1 MPDYSDFMPVEEK
14 GPFLPGTAF
23 SFNYMA
29 WLKGNAGKR
38 GGECG
43 LMAGYG
49 RNGSWLFRIRPVKE
63 FPARGADRSDSTGF
77 I

>member
-29 WLKGNAGKR
+29 WLKGNAGKTGR
-38 GGECG
+38 GVRLDGW
-43 LMAGYG
+43 
-49 RNGSWLFRIRPVKE
+49 NGSWLFRIRPVKE
-63 FPARGADRSDSTGF
+63 FPAREADRSDDTGF